1 VATLVPVTSRPV
13 RSRILGA
20 VAILAAA
27 SLLSACAFGD
37 PPPSDPGEPP
47 NLPQPSQS
55 EGEESAVA
63 EIVADNLEVPWAIA
77 FLPDGTAL
85 FTERD
90 TAKIRSISID
100 GTVGDV
106 QTVEEAEPAG
116 EGGLLGIAVSPKY
129 DEDELIYI
137 YYTAADDNRIAR
149 LKLGGTP
156 EPIVTGIPKG
166 SNHNG
171 GGLGF
176 GPDGFLYA
184 STGET
189 YHTELAQDK
198 NSLGG
203 KILRMKPDG
212 KPAPGNPFDN
222 LVYSYGHRNVQG
234 FAWDSEKHLY
244 AIEFGQDTWDE
255 LNLIE
260 AGGNYGWPEVE
271 GVGNDAKYIDPL
283 VTWGTSDASC
293 SGAAIIEK
301 LLVASCLRGERLWLV
316 TLDGKGGVSGDPQPV
331 LEGQFGRLRA
341 AVAAP
346 DGSVW
351 VSTSNKDGRGEPQAG
366 DDKILR
372 IVAGSSGIGKA

>member
-1 VATLVPVTSRPV
+1 MTSRPV

-20 VAILAAA
+20 AAVLAAA

-63 EIVADNLEVPWAIA
+63 EIVADGLEVPWAIA

-90 TAKIRSISID
+90 TAKIRSIGTD
-100 GTVGDV
+100 GAVADV

-129 DEDELIYI
+129 DEDELVFI

-166 SNHNG
+166 ANHNG
-171 GGLGF
+171 GGLAF

-189 YHTELAQDK
+189 YETELAQDK
-198 NSLGG
+198 GSLGG
-203 KILRMKPDG
+203 KILRMRPDG
-212 KPAPGNPFDN
+212 KAAPGNPFDT

-234 FAWDSEKHLY
+234 FAWDSAEHLY
-244 AIEFGQDTWDE
+244 AIEFGQDMWDE
-255 LNLIE
+255 VNLIE
-260 AGGNYGWPEVE
+260 PGGNYGWPEVE
-271 GVGNDAKYIDPL
+271 GVGGDSKYVDPL
-283 VTWGTSDASC
+283 VTWDTAEASC
-293 SGAAIIEK
+293 SGAAISEK
-301 LLVASCLRGERLWLV
+301 LLITSCLRGERLWLV
-316 TLDGKGGVSGDPQPV
+316 GLDGDGGVSGDPTPV
-331 LEGQFGRLRA
+331 LQGQFGRLRA
-341 AVAAP
+341 AATAP

>member
-1 VATLVPVTSRPV
+1 MTSRPV
-13 RSRILGA
+13 RSRVLRAAA
-20 VAILAAA
+20 VLAAA

-37 PPPSDPGEPP
+37 PPPNDPGEPP

-55 EGEESAVA
+55 EGQESAVA
-63 EIVADNLEVPWAIA
+63 EIVADNLEVPWGIA

-90 TAKIRSISID
+90 TAKIRSIGTD
-100 GTVGDV
+100 GAVSDV
-106 QTVEEAEPAG
+106 QTVDEAEPAG

-129 DEDELIYI
+129 AEDELVFI

-184 STGET
+184 SAGET

-198 NSLGG
+198 KSLGG

-212 KPAPGNPFDN
+212 KPAPGNPFDS

-234 FAWDSEKHLY
+234 FAWDEAKNMY

-260 AGGNYGWPEVE
+260 PGGNYGWPEVE
-271 GVGNDAKYIDPL
+271 GVGGDAKYVDPL
-283 VTWGTSDASC
+283 VTWATGDASC
-293 SGAAIIEK
+293 SGAAITGN
-301 LLVASCLRGERLWLV
+301 LLITSCLRGERLWLV
-316 TLDGKGGVSGDPQPV
+316 TLDGEGGVTGEPQPV

>member
-1 VATLVPVTSRPV
+1 MTSRPA

-20 VAILAAA
+20 AAALAAV

-47 NLPQPSQS
+47 NLPKPSTSS
-55 EGEESAVA
+55 EGESAVA

-77 FLPDGTAL
+77 FLPDGSAL

-90 TAKIRSISID
+90 TAKIRSIAAD

-106 QTVEEAEPAG
+106 QTVEEADPSG
-116 EGGLLGIAVSPKY
+116 EGGLLGIAVSPDY
-129 DEDELIYI
+129 ETDELVYV
-137 YYTAADDNRIAR
+137 YYTAASDNRIAR
-149 LKLGGTP
+149 MKLGETP

-166 SNHNG
+166 ANHNG

-189 YHTELAQDK
+189 YQTELSQDK
-198 NSLGG
+198 KSLGG

-212 KPAPGNPFDN
+212 KAAPGNPFDN

-234 FAWDSEKHLY
+234 FAWDADERMF

-271 GVGNDAKYIDPL
+271 GTGGDSKYVDPL
-283 VTWGTSDASC
+283 VTWSTDEASC
-293 SGAAIIEK
+293 SGAAISES
-301 LLVASCLRGERLWLV
+301 LLITSCLRGERLWLV
-316 TLDGKGGVSGDPQPV
+316 GLDGKGGVSGDPQSA

-341 AVAAP
+341 AAVAP
-346 DGSVW
+346 DGSIW
-351 VSTSNKDGRGEPQAG
+351 VSTSNKDGRGEEAPG